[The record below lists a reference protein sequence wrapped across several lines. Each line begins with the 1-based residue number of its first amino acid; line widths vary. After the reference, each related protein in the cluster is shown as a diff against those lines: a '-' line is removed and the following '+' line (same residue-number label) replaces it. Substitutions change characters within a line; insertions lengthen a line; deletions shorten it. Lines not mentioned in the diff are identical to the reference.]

1 MADEKRCVVDGD
13 PEAEAEEKEASR
25 GAEMYQVER
34 EEKKIL
40 KLFQGLRCISRKVHR
55 ACLAGLA
62 GSP

>member
-40 KLFQGLRCISRKVHR
+40 KRLGHGEPFSRSEMYIQK
-55 ACLAGLA
+55 
-62 GSP
+62 ST